1 MNELKAK
8 FSSRLRVF
16 VYGTLK
22 PGEAYHQQYC
32 AHKLVNAK
40 KAIAHGEL
48 FSLPVGYPA
57 MTVGYNL
64 VYGYLLE
71 FSDANVISTLD
82 TLEGYHPSRQK
93 SENLYN
99 REQVAIFDLQGKKQA
114 EAWIY
119 IMTKH
124 RVNLLGGKTKTDGWW
139 SGVGATPPWQ

>member
-22 PGEAYHQQYC
+22 PGEANYQQYC

-40 KAIAHGEL
+40 KAIAYGEL

-71 FSDANVISTLD
+71 FSDANVISALD
-82 TLEGYHPSRQK
+82 TLEDYDPSRQK

-99 REQVAIFDLQGKKQA
+99 REQVAIFDLQGEKQA

-119 IMTKH
+119 IMTRH
-124 RVNLLGGKTKTDGWW
+124 RVNLLGGRIQPDGWW